1 MIIKVKHSSIESFKI
16 HYFFCRDIS
25 RKRFLMS
32 NLHKNTNPSTL
43 ANFVT
48 AIKQY
53 KYNVMVWK
61 LKLSDKHAPSFSEN
75 FTVGAAMLGIPSSVN
90 ISYPLQLD
98 IIVNYIKN
106 EFAMTLVHVAE
117 NTMSPPIVNCLSR
130 LELSVESNP
139 WFVWFCQTSL
149 CDWCRKL
156 TPPSQPIRNQT
167 KASHDLNT
175 RVFPRFTQ
183 VAFFYFEF

>member
-1 MIIKVKHSSIESFKI
+1 
-16 HYFFCRDIS
+16 
-25 RKRFLMS
+25 MS
-32 NLHKNTNPSTL
+32 NLHKNMNPSTL

-53 KYNVMVWK
+53 KYNVMVRK

-117 NTMSPPIVNCLSR
+117 KHNVASHSQLFEPSSI
-130 LELSVESNP
+130 E
-139 WFVWFCQTSL
+139 
-149 CDWCRKL
+149 CRK
-156 TPPSQPIRNQT
+156 
-167 KASHDLNT
+167 
-175 RVFPRFTQ
+175 
-183 VAFFYFEF
+183 